1 MKLEQKIVKL
11 DWRDESEITKILE
24 FTLVNNLDGYC
35 V

>member
-1 MKLEQKIVKL
+1 MKLEQQIIKL
-11 DWRDESEITKILE
+11 DWRDDSEITEILE